1 MFGYVEPDKGEL
13 KVRELNRYKAFYC
26 ALCKSIGG
34 RYSELA
40 RITLNYDCAFLA
52 LALCAVIGK
61 GKCAMRRCGY
71 KPFEKPK
78 PVIEPNEAID
88 FAADVNV
95 ALAWNKLKDDNIDEK
110 GLKRVKAAFGRGA
123 FTPDYKKAKRHNG
136 PLCAAIEAG
145 IEQLNGLER
154 SRCADIDAPADAFAA
169 TMRQIGLLAPI
180 DDMLKRKAFAAMCAG
195 LGRWIYLIDAWDDR
209 ADDKQTGSYNAF
221 NIAGA
226 DRERAEIMLFNSIK
240 EAESAY
246 LLLKPVDDGGIIE
259 NILRNGCG
267 LRTRRALGGEND

>member
-61 GKCAMRRCGY
+61 GKCAMKRCGY

-154 SRCADIDAPADAFAA
+154 RRCADIDA
-169 TMRQIGLLAPI
+169 
-180 DDMLKRKAFAAMCAG
+180 
-195 LGRWIYLIDAWDDR
+195 
-209 ADDKQTGSYNAF
+209 
-221 NIAGA
+221 
-226 DRERAEIMLFNSIK
+226 
-240 EAESAY
+240 
-246 LLLKPVDDGGIIE
+246 
-259 NILRNGCG
+259 
-267 LRTRRALGGEND
+267 